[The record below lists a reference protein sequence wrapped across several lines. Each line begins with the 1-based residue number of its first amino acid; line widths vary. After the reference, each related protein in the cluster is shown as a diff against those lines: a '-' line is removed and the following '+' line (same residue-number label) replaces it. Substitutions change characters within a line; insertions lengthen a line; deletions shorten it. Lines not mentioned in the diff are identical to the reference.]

1 MIYGF
6 FLLNFII
13 FFVFFFIQISV
24 LNITFLI
31 IMMEFQRQLKDEEDD
46 ERLP

>member
-1 MIYGF
+1 MD
-6 FLLNFII
+6 
-13 FFVFFFIQISV
+13 FVNVYFYFNFIQISV

-31 IMMEFQRQLKDEEDD
+31 IMMEFQRQLKDQEDD